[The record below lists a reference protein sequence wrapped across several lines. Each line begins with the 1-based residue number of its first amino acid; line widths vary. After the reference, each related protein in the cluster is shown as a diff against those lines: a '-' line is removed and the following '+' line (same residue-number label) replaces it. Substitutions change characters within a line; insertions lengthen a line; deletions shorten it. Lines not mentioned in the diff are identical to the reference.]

1 MEKCVPANFTRS
13 RQARLLAVVPVRRR
27 VGGREGGRAK
37 RKRMVS
43 RREQEEGER
52 QEEGK
57 EKERRAEEEANDE
70 EDRAKAG
77 RSPLQL
83 RERCTQASDG
93 GRIGGRGVDTG
104 GGFKCVTKEVN
115 L

>member
-27 VGGREGGRAK
+27 EGGGRSETKEDGEQERVK
-37 RKRMVS
+37 RK
-43 RREQEEGER
+43 R
-52 QEEGK
+52 QEEGR

-77 RSPLQL
+77 RSLLQL
-83 RERCTQASDG
+83 RERCTHASDSGRVG
-93 GRIGGRGVDTG
+93 GRRVDTG

>member
-27 VGGREGGRAK
+27 VGGKEEDRVK
-37 RKRMVS
+37 RKRIVS
-43 RREQEEGER
+43 MGER
-52 QEEGK
+52 QEEGR

-77 RSPLQL
+77 RSLLQL
-83 RERCTQASDG
+83 RERCTHASDG
-93 GRIGGRGVDTG
+93 GRIGG
-104 GGFKCVTKEVN
+104 
-115 L
+115 